1 MGADADV
8 GIVVVVVG
16 GQGREVRDGS
26 RPCEPQTKADP
37 LAEQPW
43 VVTNH
48 TGLTFYWSA
57 LTIY

>member
-1 MGADADV
+1 M